1 RDVTFDREGYASSRT
16 GPRARSA
23 TLGRLEAYL
32 AAVAPIGA
40 ARVRARVDTLLES
53 LPADVAP
60 ERAIAHA
67 QEVVTSWWRL
77 TFETDDVG
85 ELAARRALARHPDAF
100 LGESP
105 AELAALRS
113 RRATFLAEVELP
125 AQALSPTRG
134 RALLGLVPPVALGAL
149 AALTFF
155 E

>member
-1 RDVTFDREGYASSRT
+1 A
-16 GPRARSA
+16 
-23 TLGRLEAYL
+23 
-32 AAVAPIGA
+32 
-40 ARVRARVDTLLES
+40 
-53 LPADVAP
+53 
-60 ERAIAHA
+60 
-67 QEVVTSWWRL
+67 
-77 TFETDDVG
+77 FETDDVG

-155 E
+155 EHFDGPAVLVAPWATLLGILVALHTSSATLALLGMLPEKRTG